1 LPNAFTAAASY
12 HCTMRRTTDADRWAG
27 LLNGR
32 RARSV
37 GGRARVVTRPDIGRL
52 GDVLG
57 VWAHPDDESYL
68 SAATMIAA
76 KAAGRRVAVVT
87 ATYGELG
94 VPPGATIEPSRMAV
108 IRREEMRRAMDRIGV
123 DEHYWLDL
131 PDGGC
136 HRVPP
141 AGPVA
146 AIRRVIETFKP
157 DTVLAFG
164 PDGMTGHADH
174 RATSRWATA
183 AVGAATIPERPI
195 QLLYATSL
203 PGWME
208 AHVQPELRE
217 PIYGPD
223 GPPRTPAED
232 LALDLRLTD
241 ALLDAKM
248 DVMSAHA
255 SQTSTVIEL
264 LGVEQYRRWISRE
277 VFRAPTTAEL
287 WAHGHRSSAPRPR
300 RVHVAV

>member
-1 LPNAFTAAASY
+1 MASTATAD
-12 HCTMRRTTDADRWAG
+12 TRTDALD
-27 LLNGR
+27 GR
-32 RARSV
+32 MQPGGARSIINSRSRSV
-37 GGRARVVTRPDIGRL
+37 GARRLNVADADVERL

-68 SAATMIAA
+68 SAATMMAA
-76 KAAGRRVAVVT
+76 KAAGNRVAVVT

-94 VPPGATIEPSRMAV
+94 VPPGSDIDPSRMAE
-108 IRREEMRRAMDRIGV
+108 IRRGEMHRAMDRIGV

-136 HRVPP
+136 HRVPR
-141 AGPVA
+141 AAPVA
-146 AIRRVIETFKP
+146 AIGRIIESFEP
-157 DTVLAFG
+157 DTVLSFG

-183 AVGAATIPERPI
+183 AVGAATTSDRPI

-208 AHVQPELRE
+208 AHVPPDLHE
-217 PIYGPD
+217 PIYGPQ
-223 GPPRTPAED
+223 GPPRTLAED
-232 LALDLRLTD
+232 LAFDLRLGD

-255 SQTSTVIEL
+255 SQTATVVDL
-264 LGVEQYRRWISRE
+264 LGAEQYRRWISRE
-277 VFRAPTTAEL
+277 VFRSPTTAEL
-287 WAHGHRSSAPRPR
+287 WANGHRSPAPRPL

>member
-1 LPNAFTAAASY
+1 MRHTA
-12 HCTMRRTTDADRWAG
+12 TVDGWTRPADIRG
-27 LLNGR
+27 
-32 RARSV
+32 RSV
-37 GGRARVVTRPDIGRL
+37 GGRPRVVTRPDVGRL
-52 GDVLG
+52 GAVLG

-68 SAATMIAA
+68 SAATMMAA
-76 KAAGRRVAVVT
+76 KAAGSRVAVLT

-94 VPPGATIEPSRMAV
+94 VPPGSNIDPSRMAE
-108 IRREEMRRAMDRIGV
+108 IRRGEMARAMARIGV

-164 PDGMTGHADH
+164 PDGMTGHSDH

-183 AVGAATIPERPI
+183 AVGATTSAERPI

-223 GPPRTPAED
+223 GPPRTPAEH
-232 LALDLRLTD
+232 LALDLRLSD

-248 DVMSAHA
+248 EVMAAHA
-255 SQTSTVIEL
+255 SQTSTVIDL
-264 LGVEQYRRWISRE
+264 LGAENYRRWISRE

-287 WAHGHRSSAPRPR
+287 WAHGHRSPAPRPL
-300 RVHVAV
+300 RVHTAV

>member
-1 LPNAFTAAASY
+1 
-12 HCTMRRTTDADRWAG
+12 
-27 LLNGR
+27 
-32 RARSV
+32 
-37 GGRARVVTRPDIGRL
+37 L
-52 GDVLG
+52 GAVLG
-57 VWAHPDDESYL
+57 VWAHPDDEAYL
-68 SAATMIAA
+68 SAATMMAA
-76 KAAGRRVAVVT
+76 KAAGNRVAVVT
-87 ATYGELG
+87 ATCGEAG
-94 VPPGATIEPSRMAV
+94 VPPGWSIEPSRMAA
-108 IRREEMRRAMDRIGV
+108 IRRDEMGRAMDRVGV
-123 DEHYWLDL
+123 DEHYWLGL

-136 HRVPP
+136 HRVPRT
-141 AGPVA
+141 GPVA
-146 AIRRVIETFKP
+146 AIRRIIETFKP

-183 AVGAATIPERPI
+183 AVGAATTAERPI

-217 PIYGPD
+217 PIYGRD

-232 LALDLRLTD
+232 LVLDLRLGER
-241 ALLDAKM
+241 LLDAKM
-248 DVMSAHA
+248 EVMAAHA

-264 LGVEQYRRWISRE
+264 LGAENYRRWISRE

-287 WAHGHRSSAPRPR
+287 WAQGHHTPAARPR

>member
-1 LPNAFTAAASY
+1 VDGHAP
-12 HCTMRRTTDADRWAG
+12 
-27 LLNGR
+27 
-32 RARSV
+32 
-37 GGRARVVTRPDIGRL
+37 VTLADIGRL

-57 VWAHPDDESYL
+57 VWAHPDDEAYL
-68 SAATMIAA
+68 STATMMAA
-76 KAAGRRVAVVT
+76 KAAGSRVAVVT

-94 VPPGATIEPSRMAV
+94 VPPGSDIDASRMAE
-108 IRREEMRRAMDRIGV
+108 IRRDEMRRAMDRIGV
-123 DEHYWLDL
+123 DEQYWLGL

-136 HRVPP
+136 HRVPRG
-141 AGPVA
+141 GPIA
-146 AIRRVIETFKP
+146 AIRRVIEAFRP

-183 AVGAATIPERPI
+183 AVGAATTAARPI

-208 AHVQPELRE
+208 AHVQPELHE
-217 PIYGPD
+217 PIYGPK

-232 LALDLRLTD
+232 LALDVRLDD

-248 DVMSAHA
+248 EVMAAHA
-255 SQTSTVIEL
+255 SQTTTVIDL
-264 LGVEQYRRWISRE
+264 LGADRYRQWISRE

-287 WAHGHRSSAPRPR
+287 WAHGHRSPAPRSLR
-300 RVHVAV
+300 AHVAV